1 MIPWLE
7 ALPAWPS
14 IALVALLL
22 SRLMVL
28 PGSRAP
34 FNAFAIILQRLA
46 KKVHPDITR
55 SSFQQQLSGTLALLL
70 VVLLPL
76 AITYGFYLL
85 SELPLVLDAII
96 LYFCLGSRLSLQ
108 QGTAVAN
115 SLQRQ
120 QLTLARE
127 QAAPLLLRDRGN
139 LSAMGLSKACIESLL
154 QQQAANLVATLFWF
168 LAGGGLLVLAYTLL
182 QTAARQWNYK
192 LPHYRYFGRTAARC
206 YQLALA
212 PGLIISTS
220 LLAIQTGIRS
230 AWRNYRQAD
239 TLFFYWPSRLLLA
252 AGAAALGVKLGGPAY
267 YAALKTPRQRL
278 GNGAE
283 PTGKDILRV
292 IMLIN
297 AQQTAL
303 IILFSSMLALYIA
316 SILLMT

>member
-1 MIPWLE
+1 MMPWLE
-7 ALPAWPS
+7 AMPAWPGM
-14 IALVALLL
+14 ALIALLL

-28 PGSRAP
+28 PGTRVP
-34 FNAFAIILQRLA
+34 FSAFALILQRLA

-55 SSFQQQLSGTLALLL
+55 SHFQQQLSGTLALLL

-108 QGTAVAN
+108 QGASVAF

-120 QLTLARE
+120 QLTLAKE
-127 QAAPLLLRDRGN
+127 QAAPLLLRDRQN

-154 QQQAANLVATLFWF
+154 QQQAANLVATLCWF
-168 LAGGGLLVLAYTLL
+168 LMGGGLLVLTYTLL
-182 QTAARQWNYK
+182 QTAARQWNSK
-192 LPHYRYFGRTAARC
+192 LPHYRYFGRGAARC

-212 PGLIISTS
+212 PGLIISAL
-220 LLAIQTGIRS
+220 LLAIQTGIGR

-239 TLFFYWPSRLLLA
+239 TLFYYWPSRLLLA

-267 YAALKTPRQRL
+267 YDALKTPRQRF
-278 GNGAE
+278 GDGVE
-283 PTGKDILRV
+283 PASKDILRA
-292 IMLIN
+292 ILLIN

-303 IILFSSMLALYIA
+303 IILLSSMLALYIA
-316 SILLMT
+316 RILLLI